1 MHALMYFIINVVYL
15 INAASSNL
23 GLLEKKKNDE
33 TVSGDIL
40 YSTHLI
46 FILSFLTQHPQGD
59 QK

>member
-1 MHALMYFIINVVYL
+1 MYFITNVVYL

-33 TVSGDIL
+33 TISGDIL